1 MSVGKR
7 YHRQICTLGKL
18 KHAEYVGGPAQLI
31 YVTQESFCA
40 MGSDKFASGRPV
52 LFSEHTTRRLS
63 HAITANGRKCKKH
76 NLSFRRPLKNSSFS
90 VLPKALFRLRRPVL
104 VLLLLVLLV
113 LLRASSAVG
122 YGNINKLMSLSAK
135 NPERPKTPPLRMSE
149 CNFACFVCCKKFS
162 VLFLPSPPSMHS
174 PSGLKKRMCL

>member
-1 MSVGKR
+1 
-7 YHRQICTLGKL
+7 
-18 KHAEYVGGPAQLI
+18 
-31 YVTQESFCA
+31 
-40 MGSDKFASGRPV
+40 MGSDKLASGCPV

-90 VLPKALFRLRRPVL
+90 VLLEALFRLR
-104 VLLLLVLLV
+104 LLLL

-122 YGNINKLMSLSAK
+122 YGDINKLMSLSAK

-149 CNFACFVCCKKFS
+149 CNFACFVCCKEFS

-174 PSGLKKRMCL
+174 PSGLKKRTCL

>member
-1 MSVGKR
+1 
-7 YHRQICTLGKL
+7 
-18 KHAEYVGGPAQLI
+18 
-31 YVTQESFCA
+31 
-40 MGSDKFASGRPV
+40 MGSDKFASGCPV

-90 VLPKALFRLRRPVL
+90 VLLEALFRLCHF
-104 VLLLLVLLV
+104 VLLL

-122 YGNINKLMSLSAK
+122 YGHINKLMSLSAK
-135 NPERPKTPPLRMSE
+135 NPERPKTPPLHMSE
-149 CNFACFVCCKKFS
+149 CNFACFVCCKEFS